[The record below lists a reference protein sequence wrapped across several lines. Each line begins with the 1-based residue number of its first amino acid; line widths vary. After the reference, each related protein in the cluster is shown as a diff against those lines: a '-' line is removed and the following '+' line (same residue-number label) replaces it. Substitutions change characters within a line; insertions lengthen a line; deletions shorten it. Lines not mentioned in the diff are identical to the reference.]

1 MTKLNKLI
9 ITRMNIQ
16 NLPCTVCAHTRDQK
30 VWELQLEPEG
40 KNNILSNI
48 YVGQIENIAS
58 NIQAAFVRLGKDF
71 NGYLPLSQAEQA
83 IHTSGQK
90 TAALRPGDEILVQ
103 VSREAMKGK
112 LPALTTNLNFSGKYL
127 VLTTGNRKI
136 GFSNKLSKE
145 ESRILNQW
153 LEEERLDPAREYGI
167 IVRTNSREASKED
180 FFRELT
186 WLKSQYKKV
195 AVHGRNRTCFSL
207 LYEAEPFYLAAI
219 RNTYTSDLDEIV
231 TDVPEYHQI
240 IQEHFIE
247 NDSSHGMP
255 LTFYQDKLLPL
266 YKLYNLEGAIDEIY
280 KEKIWLNSGGFLVIQ
295 QTEAFVSVDVNSGK
309 YTGKKKAEET
319 YRKINLEAAAEISRQ
334 IRLRNLSGII
344 LMDFIN
350 MDNPDHQDE
359 LFHVL
364 QKYLRKDPVKSKA
377 IDITP
382 LHILEM
388 TRQKVRR
395 PVIEDLRM
403 LQNEQNEKNI

>member
-1 MTKLNKLI
+1 MKTS
-9 ITRMNIQ
+9 
-16 NLPCTVCAHTRDQK
+16 LPTFRLLLYVLVRILTV
-30 VWELQLEPEG
+30 
-40 KNNILSNI
+40 
-48 YVGQIENIAS
+48 
-58 NIQAAFVRLGKDF
+58 
-71 NGYLPLSQAEQA
+71 

-90 TAALRPGDEILVQ
+90 VAALRPGDEILVQ

-153 LEEERLDPAREYGI
+153 LEEERHDPAREYGI
-167 IVRTNSREASKED
+167 IVRTNSRDASKED

-186 WLKSQYKKV
+186 WLKSQYEKV

-219 RNTYTSDLDEIV
+219 RNTYTSDLDEII
-231 TDVPEYHQI
+231 TDVPEYYQI
-240 IQEHFIE
+240 IREHFLE
-247 NDSSHGMP
+247 NDSTHGIP

-266 YKLYNLEGAIDEIY
+266 YKLYNLEGTIDEIY

-344 LMDFIN
+344 LIDFIN

-403 LQNEQNEKNI
+403 LQNDQIEKNI